1 MADLASHAMANLTP
15 ERLAGTRILRGWFYK
30 LNSMSEQVP
39 DRVDRAIVARL
50 QQDGRLANVDLADAI
65 SLSPSACLRRVKAL
79 EASGIIAGYR
89 AEVSRPRAGLGLT
102 VFIGLKVG
110 GQSQE
115 TASRVEQALLAIPAV
130 VACYLVS
137 GSYDFLA
144 EAAVPDLASYE
155 QLLLGQILTIPSVVE
170 AQSTFAIRTILS
182 RGPLP
187 LDHWRRGSPGK

>member
-1 MADLASHAMANLTP
+1 MADLPSHAMANMTP
-15 ERLAGTRILRGWFYK
+15 ARAAGTTLLRSQRYK
-30 LNSMSEQVP
+30 LVFMPEHVP

-50 QQDGRLANVDLADAI
+50 QWDGRIANVDLADAI

-89 AEVSRPRAGLGLT
+89 AEVSRLRAGLGLT
-102 VFIGLKVG
+102 VFIGLKVEG
-110 GQSQE
+110 HSQE
-115 TASRVEQALLAIPAV
+115 TSSQVEQALLAIPAV

-137 GSYDFLA
+137 GTSDFLV

-155 QLLLGQILTIPSVVE
+155 ELLLGQILTIPSVVE

-187 LDHWRRGSPGK
+187 LDHWRR

>member
-1 MADLASHAMANLTP
+1 MADLPSHAMANIAPVGAIDATLLHQLSHRLVFMP
-15 ERLAGTRILRGWFYK
+15 EH
-30 LNSMSEQVP
+30 VP
-39 DRVDRAIVARL
+39 DRVDRAIVTRL
-50 QQDGRLANVDLADAI
+50 QRDGRIANVDLADAI

-102 VFIGLKVG
+102 VFIGLKVE

-115 TASRVEQALLAIPAV
+115 TASRVEQALLAIPAI

-144 EAAVPDLASYE
+144 EVAVPDLAGYE
-155 QLLLGQILTIPSVVE
+155 RLLLGQILTIPSVVE

-187 LDHWRRGSPGK
+187 LDHWRR

>member
-1 MADLASHAMANLTP
+1 MAELSPHAMANMTSARHF
-15 ERLAGTRILRGWFYK
+15 EATSLRYESHIVD
-30 LNSMSEQVP
+30 NVPDHVP
-39 DRVDRAIVARL
+39 DRLDRAIVTRL
-50 QQDGRLANVDLADAI
+50 QQDGRIANVDLADAV

-89 AEVSRPRAGLGLT
+89 AEVSRLRAGLGLT
-102 VFIGLKVG
+102 VFIGLKVEG
-110 GQSQE
+110 HSQE
-115 TASRVEQALLAIPAV
+115 TSARIEQTLLAIPAV

-137 GSYDFLA
+137 GTSDFLI

-170 AQSTFAIRTILS
+170 AQSTFAIRTILG

-187 LDHWRRGSPGK
+187 LDHWHR

>member
-1 MADLASHAMANLTP
+1 MADLPSHAMANIAPAGWTDATLLRWITYRLVFMP
-15 ERLAGTRILRGWFYK
+15 EH
-30 LNSMSEQVP
+30 VP
-39 DRVDRAIVARL
+39 DRVDRAIVTRL
-50 QQDGRLANVDLADAI
+50 QRDGRIANVDLADAI

-102 VFIGLKVG
+102 VFIGLKVE

-115 TASRVEQALLAIPAV
+115 TASRVEQALLAIPAI

-144 EAAVPDLASYE
+144 EVAVPDLASYE

-187 LDHWRRGSPGK
+187 LGHWRR